1 MLPAASRSTASAL
14 ACVNEVGA
22 TLCVGCALAL
32 LLEFDVEVVELDCD
46 FVLHGSVE
54 TRGAH
59 ALIENESTE
68 SDAPSLKNGVNNGVN
83 NVLNVLRRVMRIC
96 ASGKSK

>member
-22 TLCVGCALAL
+22 TICVGGALAL
-32 LLEFDVEVVELDCD
+32 LLEFEVESTELDCD

-59 ALIENESTE
+59 ALIENDSTE
-68 SDAPSLKNGVNNGVN
+68 SDAPSLKNDVN
-83 NVLNVLRRVMRIC
+83 NVVNVLSRVMRIC
-96 ASGKSK
+96 ASEKSK

>member
-1 MLPAASRSTASAL
+1 M
-14 ACVNEVGA
+14 NEVGA

-68 SDAPSLKNGVNNGVN
+68 SDAPSLKNGVNNV
-83 NVLNVLRRVMRIC
+83 VDLKRRVMRIC

>member
-1 MLPAASRSTASAL
+1 MLPAASRSTASLL

-22 TLCVGCALAL
+22 AICVGGALAL
-32 LLEFDVEVVELDCD
+32 LLEVDVEGTELDCD

-59 ALIENESTE
+59 ALIENDSTE
-68 SDAPSLKNGVNNGVN
+68 SDAPSVKSGVN
-83 NVLNVLRRVMRIC
+83 NVVNVLRRVMRIC

>member
-1 MLPAASRSTASAL
+1 MAICVGGAL
-14 ACVNEVGA
+14 AM
-22 TLCVGCALAL
+22 
-32 LLEFDVEVVELDCD
+32 LLEFDVEDTELDCD

-59 ALIENESTE
+59 ALIENDSTE

>member
-1 MLPAASRSTASAL
+1 M
-14 ACVNEVGA
+14 NEVGA
-22 TLCVGCALAL
+22 TLCVGGALAM
-32 LLEFDVEVVELDCD
+32 LLEFEVEGVELDCD

-59 ALIENESTE
+59 ALIENDSTA
-68 SDAPSLKNGVNNGVN
+68 SDAPNVN
-83 NVLNVLRRVMRIC
+83 NVVVGLRRVMRIC